1 MASSATESKRTGFG
15 YFYLGDT
22 MNDIHIDDLT
32 DMIIA
37 DSVDLPF
44 LEFRG
49 TVFNQYR
56 TTLADERNLAW
67 VLWMLSRKV
76 NGNEKKIRQ
85 LMAKQIHNQHEDKK
99 DQAVQ
104 VKENIDSIV
113 AQRIKAMQANG
124 EVMTKT
130 VRDKYKRIIEMLCI
144 GSVYDFEM
152 AMRTEFPNFTGDS
165 AHRKHG
171 KDGDK

>member
-1 MASSATESKRTGFG
+1 
-15 YFYLGDT
+15 

-32 DMIIA
+32 DMIIS

-49 TVFNQYR
+49 TVFKQYSAA
-56 TTLADERNLAW
+56 LAEERNLAW
-67 VLWMLSRKV
+67 VLWTLSRKV

-85 LMAKQIHNQHEDKK
+85 LMAKQIYNRHEDKK

-104 VKENIDSIV
+104 VKENLDSIV
-113 AQRIKAMQANG
+113 AQRLKAMQDNG
-124 EVMTKT
+124 EVMTKK
-130 VRDKYKRIIEMLCI
+130 VRDKYKRIIEMLCV

-165 AHRKHG
+165 AHRKHC

>member
-1 MASSATESKRTGFG
+1 MGLMILVKGNGHG

-22 MNDIHIDDLT
+22 MSDIHIDDLT

-56 TTLADERNLAW
+56 TALADERNLAW

-85 LMAKQIHNQHEDKK
+85 IMAKQIHNRHEDKK

-104 VKENIDSIV
+104 VKGNIDSLV
-113 AQRIKAMQANG
+113 AQRLKAMQENG
-124 EVMTKT
+124 EVMTKK
-130 VRDKYKRIIEMLCI
+130 VRDKYKRIIEMLCV

-152 AMRTEFPNFTGDS
+152 AMRTEFPNFTCDS
-165 AHRKHG
+165 AHRKHC